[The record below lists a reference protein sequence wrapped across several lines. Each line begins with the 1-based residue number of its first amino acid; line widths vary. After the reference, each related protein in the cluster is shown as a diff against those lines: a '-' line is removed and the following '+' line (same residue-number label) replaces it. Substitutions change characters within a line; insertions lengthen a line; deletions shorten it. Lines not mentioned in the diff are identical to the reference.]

1 MNFTKILQST
11 CKSGSE
17 GTTLL
22 KPVPHYDD
30 DVIMVEM
37 VDGPILLHPSH
48 CLITPEEGTRMRQ
61 MEAWQ
66 QCVTLRHHPQLS
78 CQRTFTKFHSAQ
90 GRPNLESSPRW
101 KDN

>member
-1 MNFTKILQST
+1 M
-11 CKSGSE
+11 
-17 GTTLL
+17 

-37 VDGPILLHPSH
+37 VDGLILLHPSH

-66 QCVTLRHHPQLS
+66 QCAP
-78 CQRTFTKFHSAQ
+78 
-90 GRPNLESSPRW
+90 P
-101 KDN
+101 